1 MISAVCDSTGF
12 TITVDETCR
21 AASYSWIDWT
31 STFVDG
37 VITEVEMP
45 AAAGATCL
53 VDTAASAAAT
63 AWTYTVAF
71 TECNIASPLTD
82 TTADGN
88 GILWHT
94 YSLYLNYDNVIA
106 TAQGYGNLQQLDQ
119 TLVECRIPANLQENA
134 VSGTI
139 TITDTDLIQD
149 ESSYVDLW
157 SKLQL
162 DVLSGGFGT
171 TAVYSSALAPG
182 ESIGLGEN
190 VKLQI
195 NDVASGTVTQDYK

>member
-1 MISAVCDSTGF
+1 
-12 TITVDETCR
+12 
-21 AASYSWIDWT
+21 
-31 STFVDG
+31 
-37 VITEVEMP
+37 MP
-45 AAAGATCL
+45 ATPGATCL
-53 VDTAASAAAT
+53 VDTAASTAAS

-71 TECNIASPLTD
+71 TDCYLAAPVTD
-82 TTADGN
+82 TTADPN

-94 YSLYLNYDNVIA
+94 YRLYLNCDNAIA
-106 TAQGYGNLQQLDQ
+106 TAQGTGNLQQLDQ
-119 TLVECRIPANLQENA
+119 ALVECKIPANLQENA

-139 TITDTDLIQD
+139 TITDTEDLIPD
-149 ESSYVDLW
+149 ESSDVDLW